1 MLLKQISKALKR
13 GESLQNAEGWAR
25 AASLGSQLSTLVV
38 SAVALMRALGV
49 EIVIDKEVMT
59 EAALA
64 LGALW
69 LWASDIIHTAANK
82 EAGHG

>member
-1 MLLKQISKALKR
+1 MLLKQISKALKK
-13 GESLQNAEGWAR
+13 GENLENAEMWAR
-25 AASLGSQLSTLVV
+25 AASIGSQLSTLLV

-49 EIVIDKEVMT
+49 EVSLDKEVVT